1 MFVINA
7 LQVQDTQG
15 NVKQNSLTV
24 KITIFDSTGAT
35 QIKKS
40 VEKTVKGKTNT
51 PYKFDLS
58 VNIPE
63 ASRSTDGYKF
73 TIEKTSNEST
83 SSRNSAQIQAVGWFE
98 IKNEPQAYPRTAL
111 IGYALK
117 AFNEHQGGV
126 LILPL
131 LLKVYW

>member
-1 MFVINA
+1 M
-7 LQVQDTQG
+7 L
-15 NVKQNSLTV
+15 LRL
-24 KITIFDSTGAT
+24 
-35 QIKKS
+35 KS

-51 PYKFDLS
+51 PYKFDVT
-58 VNIPE
+58 VNIPV
-63 ASRSTDGYKF
+63 ANRSTDGYKF

-83 SSRNSAQIQAVGWFE
+83 SSRNTAQIQAVGWFE

-117 AFNEHQGGV
+117 LLMNIKEVF

-131 LLKVYW
+131 LLKVC

>member
-1 MFVINA
+1 M
-7 LQVQDTQG
+7 
-15 NVKQNSLTV
+15 
-24 KITIFDSTGAT
+24 FDSTGAT
-35 QIKKS
+35 EIKS

-51 PYKFDLS
+51 PYKFDVT
-58 VNIPE
+58 VNIPV
-63 ASRSTDGYKF
+63 ASRSSDGYKF

-83 SSRNSAQIQAVGWFE
+83 SSKNTAQIQAVGWFE

-117 AFNEHQGGV
+117 AFNEHQGEF

-131 LLKVYW
+131 L